1 MLLRQIIIHQQ
12 DVRLKTCIVCKMLLS
27 KYCWALTRFILVWIL
42 LIPQR
47 HQVRSKLGGNPT
59 FEESTMT
66 LTVRLLVC
74 WGRRSLYTLLK
85 GYRERLGGGRW
96 EVACLDDRHSSGHHS
111 GYHAGR
117 HSGHHS
123 RSLPPL
129 PPRRHGEAEGG
140 GWKYLMEIFPWF
152 RGEEGGGVSHSEV
165 RWHSNIR
172 PSGDIMYYTDIGQS
186 SLRFTAHQGQHIYW
200 GQSRIGVNKPWV
212 SQLRHD
218 VFKHFQISENL
229 ETS

>member
-1 MLLRQIIIHQQ
+1 MW
-12 DVRLKTCIVCKMLLS
+12 LS

-74 WGRRSLYTLLK
+74 WGRRSLYSLLK
-85 GYRERLGGGRW
+85 GYRERPGGGRW

-117 HSGHHS
+117 HSAHHL
-123 RSLPPL
+123 RSLPPP

-140 GWKYLMEIFPWF
+140 RWKQCNDWKYFPDMEERRVVEW
-152 RGEEGGGVSHSEV
+152 VKV
-165 RWHSNIR
+165 RWGDILTSGRQVTLCMTLTLDSPAFGLQRIRVNTFTGGNPGLEWTSLDSPSSGMMSSNIFKFLKTKR
-172 PSGDIMYYTDIGQS
+172 QVKLIRASYNLIPGD
-186 SLRFTAHQGQHIYW
+186 
-200 GQSRIGVNKPWV
+200 
-212 SQLRHD
+212 
-218 VFKHFQISENL
+218 
-229 ETS
+229 

>member
-1 MLLRQIIIHQQ
+1 MW
-12 DVRLKTCIVCKMLLS
+12 LS

-47 HQVRSKLGGNPT
+47 HQVRSKLAGKPT

-74 WGRRSLYTLLK
+74 WGRRSLYSLLK

-96 EVACLDDRHSSGHHS
+96 EVRGGMFGWQTQPRTPLWISRRTPLWSPLKISASSSSSASRG
-111 GYHAGR
+111 GR
-117 HSGHHS
+117 G
-123 RSLPPL
+123 RTMETMQWL
-129 PPRRHGEAEGG
+129 
-140 GWKYLMEIFPWF
+140 EIFPWYG
-152 RGEEGGGVSHSEV
+152 GEEGGGVSQSEV

-172 PSGDIMYYTDIGQS
+172 PSGDIMYYADIGQS

-200 GQSRIGVNKPWV
+200 GQSRIGVNKPWL

-218 VFKHFQISENL
+218 VFKHFQIPEN
-229 ETS
+229 